1 MVSSGKEGDRE
12 VVPVPVP
19 PANDEH
25 GKLPPADSPAE
36 GGAEEEDPSDDG
48 LKVAGEVSWGSDEI
62 SREEDSDG
70 GTPASW
76 SGESDSSGV
85 ESMIHPEEKL
95 LCPPAHLPQPEKP
108 LGISTIMSRSGELF
122 RPMERSLSDG
132 SGGGSA
138 IGKYLRNRGSVLSAA
153 LAKSIS
159 SLKESDSVSEF
170 HLSGLKVTVRPKETE
185 EDARDPKI
193 VGRISFFSR
202 SNCRDC
208 TAVRSFFREKALP
221 FVEINIDVFP
231 ARKKELIERTGSA
244 SVPQIFFNEKLV
256 GGLVALNS
264 LRNSG
269 EFDRRLRDMA
279 GWKCP
284 ETAPRV
290 PLYGFDDADEEEE
303 EKDRQDAMIGI
314 VKVLRHRLPIQDR
327 LSKMKLVKNCFS
339 GGDLVETVINH
350 LDCGRKRAVDIGKE
364 LCRKHFIHHISR
376 EKEFEDGHHLYRL
389 LEHDP
394 VILRCF
400 NFRASTRDSEPKSA
414 VAVGRHL
421 TKLMWAIL
429 EAYASDDR
437 RYLDYGRIS
446 ASEEFR
452 RYVNLVEDLQRVDL
466 SVLSV
471 DESMAFFLNL
481 YNAMVIHAVIKLGRP
496 EGVIDRR
503 AFFGDFYYM
512 VGGFPYSL
520 TVIKNGILRSNRRQP
535 YSLVKPFNAEDKRL
549 QLMLPKVNPLIHFGL
564 CNGTRSSPTVRFF
577 SGQGTEMELRNA
589 AREFFHRGGLEVD
602 LDKRTVRLTR
612 IVKWYSADFG
622 DEKEILKWVISYL
635 DSTKAGLLTH
645 LQRDGGPVHI
655 LYQDFDWSSNS

>member
-12 VVPVPVP
+12 VVPVLVP

-76 SGESDSSGV
+76 SEESDSSGV

-170 HLSGLKVTVRPKETE
+170 HLSGLKVTVRPKKRRRTRGTRRSSVGS
-185 EDARDPKI
+185 ASSPDP
-193 VGRISFFSR
+193 
-202 SNCRDC
+202 
-208 TAVRSFFREKALP
+208 TAVT
-221 FVEINIDVFP
+221 
-231 ARKKELIERTGSA
+231 ARPSAPSSGEGAPLRGDQHRRVSGEEEGADRAHGSA

-339 GGDLVETVINH
+339 GGDLVETVIDH

-364 LCRKHFIHHISR
+364 LCRKHFIHHVSR
-376 EKEFEDGHHLYRL
+376 EKEFEDGYHLYRL

-394 VILRCF
+394 
-400 NFRASTRDSEPKSA
+400 DSEPKSA